1 MSYILN
7 ALKRAE
13 HERQRGQ
20 LPDPLA
26 PTGPEAIEH
35 RNRSWPS
42 GAAPWLGMALVVA
55 GALAMGWFLGR
66 GRGDAPASPVGSTAP
81 QASQPPQPASAPP
94 APLSVASAPPA
105 PSTPPALGATGPT
118 RSPDASPVAEP
129 LRAAPPVTPPSPVAA
144 PTAPVIAS
152 PPAPSATARTSA
164 MAIGASGP
172 RPQGGASSAAPVPS
186 KAVAASSSTPP
197 QRPLAWRAL
206 PEELR
211 RQLPPLK
218 VGGSMYSAQPSSRLL
233 VIDGQA
239 VREGD
244 SLAPD
249 LVLEHIGPNAA
260 VLRLREQ
267 RFEIT
272 Y

>member
-26 PTGPEAIEH
+26 PTGPQTIE
-35 RNRSWPS
+35 RRPRSWPLA
-42 GAAPWLGMALVVA
+42 AAPWVGMTLLVA
-55 GALAMGWFLGR
+55 SALAMGWLLGS
-66 GRGDAPASPVGSTAP
+66 GRGDPPAIGAGSAGP
-81 QASQPPQPASAPP
+81 QASQPSLASSPAPSAPRST
-94 APLSVASAPPA
+94 LSVASALPA
-105 PSTPPALGATGPT
+105 PSAPPAQGTNGPT
-118 RSPDASPVAEP
+118 QSQDTARVAEP
-129 LRAAPPVTPPSPVAA
+129 ERAAPVAPPSPVVAPPPA
-144 PTAPVIAS
+144 PTAIGRAS
-152 PPAPSATARTSA
+152 LT
-164 MAIGASGP
+164 AIGASAP
-172 RPQGGASSAAPVPS
+172 RPQGGTSSAAPAPATV
-186 KAVAASSSTPP
+186 AVASGPTQPP
-197 QRPLAWRAL
+197 RPLAWRAL
-206 PEELR
+206 PDEVR

-244 SLAPD
+244 RLAPD